1 MENENFE
8 ELTNKELLEIYN
20 IIKDFLKY
28 LDKEKEVV
36 NNEG

>member
-28 LDKEKEVV
+28 LDNEKEVV